1 MKSKSS
7 PINSIWFGMVMTAI
21 VVASYTGRI
30 NELNT
35 ALFSSAKGAVT
46 LALGLI
52 GPMALWL
59 GIMKVAEVGGLT
71 LLIARKLKPVMT
83 RLFPDVPPEHPAM
96 AAIIMNMSANML
108 GLGNAA
114 TPMGIKAMH
123 ELEKL
128 SPKKGVATDSMALF
142 LAINTSSITLLP
154 LGVITI
160 RASAGVTNPAAI
172 LIPSLLATICST
184 TVAIIA
190 SKLMAKANPLQIT
203 ADEIEAKRHEEIT
216 EETREE
222 LTPPRVPILGILGI
236 VAFVVAMIVATV
248 KFLPLS
254 ILVPAENL
262 GELLV
267 TLPAFR
273 ETITAST
280 AWLIPIILV
289 IFLSFGY
296 FRGVPLYETVT
307 DGAKEGFNTAVR
319 IIPFMVAIFVAIGLI
334 RASGTLDILNNIL
347 KVPLGFIGMPAEALS
362 MALIRPLSGSGAF
375 AIMSEI
381 VNSSPNTFLADL
393 VSVMQGST
401 ETTFYVLAVYFG
413 AAGITKTRHALPAAL
428 LADFAGLASALFFA
442 KLFLG

>member
-1 MKSKSS
+1 
-7 PINSIWFGMVMTAI
+7 MTAI
-21 VVASYTGRI
+21 VVASSTGKI
-30 NELNT
+30 DELNK

-59 GIMKVAEVGGLT
+59 GIMKVAERGGLT
-71 LLIARKLKPVMT
+71 VIIARKLKPVMT
-83 RLFPDVPPEHPAM
+83 RLFPDVPAEHPAM
-96 AAIIMNMSANML
+96 SAIIMNMAANML

-142 LAINTSSITLLP
+142 LAINTSSVTLLP

-172 LIPSLLATICST
+172 LLPSLLATICST

-190 SKLMAKANPLQIT
+190 SKLLARRNPLVIS
-203 ADEIEAKRHEEIT
+203 AAEEEQNRRETI
-216 EETREE
+216 EETEEE
-222 LTPPRVPILGILGI
+222 LTPPRIPIAGIIAVGAFLIAMG
-236 VAFVVAMIVATV
+236 VAIF
-248 KFLPLS
+248 KFLPLE
-254 ILVPAENL
+254 IFVPASNT
-262 GELLV
+262 GELFT
-267 TLPAFR
+267 TLPGFR
-273 ETITAST
+273 ETVAAGT
-280 AWLIPIILV
+280 AWLIPSILV

-334 RASGTLDILNNIL
+334 RASGTLDLLNNLLHI
-347 KVPLGFIGMPAEALS
+347 PLGWLGMPAEALS

-381 VNSSPNTFLADL
+381 VNNNPNTFLADL

-428 LADFAGLASALFFA
+428 LADAAGLGAALLFA
-442 KLFLG
+442 HLFLG

>member
-1 MKSKSS
+1 M
-7 PINSIWFGMVMTAI
+7 MMTAL
-21 VVASYTGRI
+21 VVASYTGKI
-30 NELNT
+30 NEVNT

-59 GIMKVAEVGGLT
+59 GIMKVAEQGGLT
-71 LLIARKLKPVMT
+71 LIIARKLKPIMS

-96 AAIIMNMSANML
+96 SAIIMNMAANML

-142 LAINTSSITLLP
+142 LAINTSSVTLLP

-160 RASAGVTNPAAI
+160 RASAGNLNPAAI
-172 LIPSLLATICST
+172 LLPSLLATLCST

-190 SKLMAKANPLQIT
+190 AKLLARRNPLIIT
-203 ADEIEAKRHEEIT
+203 ASDIEKERAEEISDETT
-216 EETREE
+216 EK
-222 LTPPRVPILGILGI
+222 LTPPRYPILGILAVGTFLI
-236 VAFVVAMIVATV
+236 AMVIALFR
-248 KFLPLS
+248 FLPLEIFIPASNIGEFFTEIPNFRETVSAGTSWLIPS
-254 ILVPAENL
+254 ILVL
-262 GELLV
+262 
-267 TLPAFR
+267 
-273 ETITAST
+273 
-280 AWLIPIILV
+280 
-289 IFLSFGY
+289 FLSFGY
-296 FRGVPLYETVT
+296 FRGVPLYESATS
-307 DGAKEGFNTAVR
+307 GAKEGFNTAVR

-334 RASGTLDILNNIL
+334 RASGTLDLLNNL
-347 KVPLGFIGMPAEALS
+347 LSVPLGLIGMPAEALS

-381 VNSSPNTFLADL
+381 VNSYPNSFLADM

-428 LADFAGLASALFFA
+428 LADIAGITAAVFFTHLFF
-442 KLFLG
+442 G

>member
-1 MKSKSS
+1 
-7 PINSIWFGMVMTAI
+7 MTAI
-21 VVASYTGRI
+21 VVAAYTGRI
-30 NELNT
+30 SELNN
-35 ALFSSAKGAVT
+35 ALFSSAKGAVE
-46 LALGLI
+46 LALKLI
-52 GPMALWL
+52 GPMAFWL
-59 GIMKVAEVGGLT
+59 GIMKVAEAGGLT

-142 LAINTSSITLLP
+142 LAINTSSVTLLP

-172 LIPSLLATICST
+172 LVPALLATICST

-190 SKLMAKANPLQIT
+190 SKLMAKANPLIIT
-203 ADEIEAKRHEEIT
+203 ADEEEQKRLEVIEEEEKEI
-216 EETREE
+216 
-222 LTPPRVPILGILGI
+222 LTPPHIPWLGYLGVI
-236 VAFVVAMIVATV
+236 AFVFAMILAIVR
-248 KFLPLS
+248 FIPFS
-254 ILVPAENL
+254 IFVPAENL
-262 GELLV
+262 GELLI
-267 TLPAFR
+267 TLPVFR
-273 ETITAST
+273 ETMASST
-280 AWLIPIILV
+280 EWLIPIILMV
-289 IFLSFGY
+289 FLPFGY
-296 FRGVPLYETVT
+296 FRGVPLYETLT

-319 IIPFMVAIFVAIGLI
+319 IIPFMVAIFVAIGLV
-334 RASGTLDILNNIL
+334 RASGTLDIINNIF
-347 KVPLGFIGMPAEALS
+347 KVPLDFIGMPAEALS

-375 AIMSEI
+375 AMMSEI
-381 VNSSPNTFLADL
+381 VNNNPNTFLADL

-413 AAGITKTRHALPAAL
+413 AAGISKTRHALPAAL
-428 LADFAGLASALFFA
+428 LADVAGIVSALFFA
-442 KLFLG
+442 HLFLG

>member
-1 MKSKSS
+1 MKKSKSS
-7 PINSIWFGMVMTAI
+7 PINNIWFAMIMI
-21 VVASYTGRI
+21 SIIVASYTDRI
-30 NELNT
+30 DALNT

-59 GIMKVAEVGGLT
+59 GIMKVAEAGGLT
-71 LLIARKLKPVMT
+71 LVIARKLKPVMT

-142 LAINTSSITLLP
+142 LAINTSSVTLLP

-190 SKLMAKANPLQIT
+190 SKLMAKANPLEIT
-203 ADEIEAKRHEEIT
+203 ADELEQQRQEQLSAEE
-216 EETREE
+216 ENE
-222 LTPPRVPILGILGI
+222 LLPPRRPILGILAIAG
-236 VAFVVAMIVATV
+236 
-248 KFLPLS
+248 FLSALLYALFNAIPFELFSSAEQLS
-254 ILVPAENL
+254 DLFI
-262 GELLV
+262 
-267 TLPAFR
+267 TLPAGR
-273 ETITAST
+273 EVISAAT

-334 RASGTLDILNNIL
+334 RESGTLDILQKL
-347 KVPLGFIGMPAEALS
+347 LQKPLGYIGMPVEALS

-381 VNSSPNTFLADL
+381 VNNSP
-393 VSVMQGST
+393 
-401 ETTFYVLAVYFG
+401 
-413 AAGITKTRHALPAAL
+413 
-428 LADFAGLASALFFA
+428 
-442 KLFLG
+442 